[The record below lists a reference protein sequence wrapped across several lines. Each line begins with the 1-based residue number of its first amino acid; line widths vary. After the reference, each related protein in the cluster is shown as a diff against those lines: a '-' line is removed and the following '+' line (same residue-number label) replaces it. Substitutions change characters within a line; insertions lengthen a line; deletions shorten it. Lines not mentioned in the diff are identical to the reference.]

1 MKKLLLYLTMLL
13 PILSFAESIP
23 SEKEPF
29 FKVRSYREGNS
40 EITIEEIKSGNAQ
53 IGKSLRMVLE
63 SRPLLNELVDQIQTE
78 YPNLSKEEVL
88 EYLIL
93 NIEID

>member
-1 MKKLLLYLTMLL
+1 MLL
-13 PILSFAESIP
+13 PALSFAENIP
-23 SEKEPF
+23 PEKEPF
-29 FKVRSYREGNS
+29 FKARSFRQGNG
-40 EITIEEIKSGNAQ
+40 EITIEEIRSGHAQ
-53 IGKSLRMVLE
+53 IGKSLSMVLE
-63 SRPLLNELVDQIQTE
+63 SRPLLNELVGQIQNE